1 LIDFTLPRAA
11 TSILGL
17 LHPQGLREQEFIS
30 WLDELQIES
39 GCMRLADSGL
49 FALVSGVTGSC
60 GHHHA
65 GAGVPPSSWLFN
77 GYE

>member
-1 LIDFTLPRAA
+1 
-11 TSILGL
+11 
-17 LHPQGLREQEFIS
+17 
-30 WLDELQIES
+30 
-39 GCMRLADSGL
+39 MRLADSGL